1 MNFSA
6 ITAAAC
12 VALLATVLGLWLR
25 PALWMAGLIVTV
37 VLGYMAGVLY
47 GPAAVWIA
55 LLAVSVWGWHRSRSL
70 ADGWKKVVLRG
81 GLALLAM
88 SITVLLGMHAL
99 PGFRNP
105 LLVKDLVIA
114 AGAAP
119 YTLYFNFD
127 KTIAGILL
135 IGTASASLLRTA
147 HEWNLALRR
156 AAPIIAINVTA
167 AMLLSLALG
176 YVEFQPKWT
185 AFFWTWAV
193 VNLLLTCLSEEAFF
207 RGFVQRELEEG
218 LRHRRLGGVIAVAAS
233 ALLFGLAHFAGGW
246 RYVLLATVAGAGYAI
261 VYQQTRRIE
270 MSILAHFTLNAVHFL
285 LFTYPQ
291 VG

>member
-6 ITAAAC
+6 ITVAAC

-25 PALWMAGLIVTV
+25 PRLWMAGLIVTV
-37 VLGYMAGVLY
+37 VLGYAAGILH

-55 LLAVSVWGWHRSRSL
+55 MLAAVAWGWHRSRS
-70 ADGWKKVVLRG
+70 APAGWKKAVLRAV
-81 GLALLAM
+81 LALLAI

-127 KTIAGILL
+127 KTIAGVLL
-135 IGTASASLLRTA
+135 IGMASAPLLRA
-147 HEWNLALRR
+147 SRDWAVALRR
-156 AAPIIAINVTA
+156 AAPIIAINVIA
-167 AMLLSLALG
+167 AMLLSLAFG

-185 AFFWTWAV
+185 AFFWTWAA

-207 RGFVQRELEEG
+207 RGFIQRELEDAM
-218 LRHRRLGGVIAVAAS
+218 RQWRFGGVIAVAAS

-261 VYQQTRRIE
+261 VYRQTRRIE

-291 VG
+291 SG